1 MFTLRFDE
9 RRARRGTSRRRERL
23 VRLGREDPHI
33 RVLGDA
39 LGLAS
44 LTLSPQSLSP
54 PYAPT
59 VQLAKTLFFHVVWG
73 LCVGTSLSGR
83 VPPRLVDV
91 VQVRRVLLFALG
103 ALGVQIAAASPF
115 LPATKSSHS
124 QHTRSCDSRVCSVFV
139 HSRRASPPRSP
150 AAGASRMV
158 AASLAAGLYTGLATF
173 LDAAAFA
180 TVVFVPAGLPFD
192 VGIQHA
198 LFGFVL
204 MQATVCA
211 TSGAGNM
218 VTPVSYEVMP
228 FLAKLASLVAAS
240 GAKARAQILPTVLA
254 GSMLVSA
261 AAAVICALLARLL
274 PAKFEVESLLPP
286 PLQAGLFSA
295 IGWGLYTLS
304 YETLGLEGMPFDPSI
319 ATWGTARLWLPAHVL
334 GIGLW
339 LASRRTSSP
348 ALFPG
353 FVVSVTVLCV
363 CALNSHPH
371 CSCAAR
377 MHAHAY
383 NTHARAAPH
392 TPHRPHR
399 PHAAMDILSHAGFS
413 FLCACPCRPSFVLR

>member
-1 MFTLRFDE
+1 
-9 RRARRGTSRRRERL
+9 
-23 VRLGREDPHI
+23 
-33 RVLGDA
+33 
-39 LGLAS
+39 
-44 LTLSPQSLSP
+44 
-54 PYAPT
+54 
-59 VQLAKTLFFHVVWG
+59 
-73 LCVGTSLSGR
+73 
-83 VPPRLVDV
+83 
-91 VQVRRVLLFALG
+91 
-103 ALGVQIAAASPF
+103 
-115 LPATKSSHS
+115 
-124 QHTRSCDSRVCSVFV
+124 
-139 HSRRASPPRSP
+139 
-150 AAGASRMV
+150 MV

-383 NTHARAAPH
+383 ACTRRAAHAAPAAPAARSNGYTLSRWLFFSLRLPLSPLFRFALTRTGRTLCAWARAPRSAMR
-392 TPHRPHR
+392 RP
-399 PHAAMDILSHAGFS
+399 LTG
-413 FLCACPCRPSFVLR
+413 